1 MVKFWNCPE
10 TCSHNM
16 PSAQFFCLQ
25 KSLHPTPSSINFL
38 KNENGR
44 DPTWGQPSH
53 VVALVLLLKKIKINC
68 PILIRIQK
76 LFLQDLNSFHVG
88 IRENTEAKY
97 RAIIIKSMIWIIIRH
112 WWPNQIS
119 NWMVIRWWRHNWI
132 LNQTAPFNL

>member
-1 MVKFWNCPE
+1 M
-10 TCSHNM
+10 
-16 PSAQFFCLQ
+16 FFCPFYGLCA
-25 KSLHPTPSSINFL
+25 KLNSNVKWLNFGIVLKRVRTTCRVPNFFVFKNHSILRPAVWVLPIL

-44 DPTWGQPSH
+44 DPAWGQPSH

-97 RAIIIKSMIWIIIRH
+97 RAIIIKEWKVLCKR
-112 WWPNQIS
+112 
-119 NWMVIRWWRHNWI
+119 
-132 LNQTAPFNL
+132 